1 MSTTPAPLTPAELD
15 ALRLALQRDQ
25 IAASNRNAAA
35 VEQQTLALIA
45 AREAADKQAAASR
58 ELMATILARPV
69 GISEA
74 LFTSTLQLIVTA
86 LTGAKPAA

>member
-15 ALRLALQRDQ
+15 ALRIALQRDQ

-45 AREAADKQAAASR
+45 AREAAERQMTAMR
-58 ELMATILARPV
+58 ELMATISARPAGV
-69 GISEA
+69 SEA
-74 LFTSTLQLIVTA
+74 FVLDVLRLVS
-86 LTGAKPAA
+86 GKPAA